1 MRYSLLELG
10 GWSRL
15 QMRLG
20 GLRAMAASAREH
32 KAFRRARGV
41 PDAGTLLRLAMMYGP
56 GGQSL
61 RIAAALAEAEGLA
74 ELSDIALQNR
84 LRNAADWLEA
94 LCQDYLHEIAS
105 ELAPEQTGDVLRL
118 IDASVFSGPG
128 GKAWRLHLCFAPCAA
143 RMVRACLTPMQQGER
158 LDRVPMQAGEL
169 RTGDRG
175 YPQPAGLRE
184 TRDAGADVLVR
195 LTWNSLH
202 LLNSKH
208 RPLNWQRLFRDARRD
223 GALDRPVL
231 VSKPRGHFTP
241 LPLRLIMIR
250 KPPQAATKARVKA
263 RRKCQKDGRNRI
275 DPRTLA
281 AADYLILLTSLDAKD
296 FPVRR
301 VGGLYRLRWQVELA
315 FKRLKSLLH
324 MDKLRAKDTDLARAW
339 LYAHLL
345 FALMV
350 EEAVAELEVK
360 PP

>member
-1 MRYSLLELG
+1 MRYSLLETG

-15 QMRLG
+15 QTRLG
-20 GLRAMAASAREH
+20 GSRAMAASARQH
-32 KAFRRARGV
+32 KAFLRARGV
-41 PDAGTLLRLAMMYGP
+41 PDPGTLLRLAMMYGP

-61 RIAAALAEAEGLA
+61 RIAAALAEVEGLA
-74 ELSDIALQNR
+74 ELSDVALQNR
-84 LRNAADWLEA
+84 LKKSADWLEA
-94 LCQDYLHEIAS
+94 LCQDYLHEVAS
-105 ELAPEQTGDVLRL
+105 DLAPERTGDALRL
-118 IDASVFSGPG
+118 IDASVFAGPG
-128 GKAWRLHLCFAPCAA
+128 GKAWRLHLCYAPCET
-143 RMVRACLTPMQQGER
+143 RMVQAGLTPTQQGER
-158 LDRVPMQAGEL
+158 LDRLAVQAGEL

-175 YPQPAGLRE
+175 YPQPDGLCE
-184 TRDAGADVLVR
+184 TRKAGADVLVR

-202 LLNSKH
+202 LLDSKL
-208 RPLNWQRLFRDARRD
+208 RPLDWHRLFGKAKRD
-223 GALDRPVL
+223 GTLDRPVL
-231 VSKPRGHFTP
+231 VSKPRGRFTP

-250 KPPQAATKARVKA
+250 KPPQAASKARLKA
-263 RRKCQKDGRNRI
+263 RRKSQKDGRSRL

-281 AADYLILLTSLDAKD
+281 AADFLILLTSLDTKD
-296 FPVRR
+296 FPAHR

-324 MDKLRAKDTDLARAW
+324 MDRLRAKHPDLARAW